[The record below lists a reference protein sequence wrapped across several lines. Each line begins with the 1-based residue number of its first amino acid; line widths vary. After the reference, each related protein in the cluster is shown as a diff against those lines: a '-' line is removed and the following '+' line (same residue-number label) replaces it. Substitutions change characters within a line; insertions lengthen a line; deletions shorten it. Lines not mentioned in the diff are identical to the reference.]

1 MRARGGDS
9 TPESCAGEEET
20 AHQNHV
26 RGGRRQHTRIMRG
39 GGGDSTPESCGQ
51 VEETAHQ
58 NHARGWRRQH
68 TRIMREEEETAH
80 QNRARGWRRQHT
92 RIVRGGGGDSTPE
105 SWAKHSC
112 SESRRNCLAIDT
124 PWTQHPSR
132 AVTSAPKFVN
142 RTWPFVLPHRRR
154 VAARSIATRVW
165 ATDKTGPGTVH

>member
-1 MRARGGDS
+1 MRAGGGDS
-9 TPESCAGEEET
+9 TPESCAR
-20 AHQNHV
+20 V
-26 RGGRRQHTRIMRG
+26 
-39 GGGDSTPESCGQ
+39 
-51 VEETAHQ
+51 
-58 NHARGWRRQH
+58 
-68 TRIMREEEETAH
+68 EETAH

-92 RIVRGGGGDSTPE
+92 RIARGGGGDSTPE

-165 ATDKTGPGTVH
+165 ATDKTGPGTVHSPAIGSSTSSTRAAIIKSRCYRRSIEPIFWIRPSQFLVRKFNTDQRYSKNRLSAYSR